1 MGLNETPPSAQSQ
14 HRTLRADTLKQVEP
28 DRGGAFVLRPYSLTD
43 SELGGLPAVLASAPT
58 PVRAWVRYPATADQV
73 RGLALAWTP
82 RAVYVEWEGS
92 GTHRTWVWASAV
104 ESATASQST
113 TSNLPP
119 QRQQVNVVTIRD
131 TEPLVAL
138 INAQLAHSGAEF
150 VTSMAQPAG
159 PFGAVV
165 FGSINDHAVRLEF
178 FIDPATSMCAV
189 HLFDMTTKKV
199 FAERVAAPTFEKA
212 IEGYPWGAAID
223 MLGNT

>member
-1 MGLNETPPSAQSQ
+1 MGPNETPPSAQSQ
-14 HRTLRADTLKQVEP
+14 HRTVRPDTLQQVEP
-28 DRGGAFVLRPYSLTD
+28 DRGGAFVLRPYSLTAA
-43 SELGGLPAVLASAPT
+43 ELGGLPAVLASAPT

-73 RGLALAWTP
+73 QGLALAWTP
-82 RAVYVEWEGS
+82 RAVYIEWEGS

-104 ESATASQST
+104 ESATASQSA
-113 TSNLPP
+113 TSNLSP

-138 INAQLAHSGAEF
+138 INAQLAQSGAEF
-150 VTSMAQPAG
+150 VSSMAQPAG

-165 FGSINDHAVRLEF
+165 FGSIDNHAVRLEF
-178 FIDPATSMCAV
+178 FIEPATTMCAV

-212 IEGYPWGAAID
+212 IEGYPWAAAID
-223 MLGNT
+223 MLGNS

>member
-1 MGLNETPPSAQSQ
+1 MP
-14 HRTLRADTLKQVEP
+14 ADTLQQVEP
-28 DRGGAFVLRPYSLTD
+28 DRGGTFVLRPYSLTAA
-43 SELGGLPAVLASAPT
+43 EVGGLPAVLASAPT

-73 RGLALAWTP
+73 HGLARAWTP

-92 GTHRTWVWASAV
+92 GTHRTWMWASVV
-104 ESATASQST
+104 ESAPASQST

-119 QRQQVNVVTIRD
+119 QRQQVDVVTIRD

-138 INAQLAHSGAEF
+138 INAQLAQSGAEF

-165 FGSINDHAVRLEF
+165 FGSIDNHAVRLEF
-178 FIDPATSMCAV
+178 FIEPVTNMCAV

-212 IEGYPWGAAID
+212 IEGYPWAAAIE
-223 MLGNT
+223 MLGII

>member
-1 MGLNETPPSAQSQ
+1 MASSSKQPMVTKVWVTATCGPTTSKLDNTSPSTPEPLAAGTT
-14 HRTLRADTLKQVEP
+14 TLYFAR
-28 DRGGAFVLRPYSLTD
+28 
-43 SELGGLPAVLASAPT
+43 LAGP
-58 PVRAWVRYPATADQV
+58 VRYPATADQMH
-73 RGLALAWTP
+73 GLALAWTP
-82 RAVYVEWEGS
+82 RAVYIEWDGS

-104 ESATASQST
+104 ESATASQSA

-131 TEPLVAL
+131 TESLVAL
-138 INAQLAHSGAEF
+138 INAQLAQSGAEF

-199 FAERVAAPTFEKA
+199 LAERVAAPTFEKA